1 MQRQNNCKHQ
11 VGRTI
16 AQNCNKVIYNMYY
29 SISLNIIY
37 QYLITSHITAMFK
50 HYSLEIHINMLY
62 FNKELSR
69 YIWLRQLLLQF
80 DGL

>member
-1 MQRQNNCKHQ
+1 
-11 VGRTI
+11 
-16 AQNCNKVIYNMYY
+16 MYY

-50 HYSLEIHINMLY
+50 HYSLEIHINVLY

>member
-1 MQRQNNCKHQ
+1 
-11 VGRTI
+11 
-16 AQNCNKVIYNMYY
+16 MYY

-50 HYSLEIHINMLY
+50 HSSLEIHINMLY

-69 YIWLRQLLLQF
+69 NIWLRQLLLQF